1 MTSRTISCLRWLDFM
16 WSYVIFSCLKS
27 EFGEFDQKNLC
38 FYSILTL
45 VLILRIVLVFNLW
58 CYLTRQCENNE
69 IGIYTLR
76 FVWVL
81 LYESKECVTSDHQ
94 YLGSKCFL
102 SMQRYCCLRF
112 YAFLGKYILLII
124 KIMLICIWL

>member
-27 EFGEFDQKNLC
+27 ELAEFDQNNLC
-38 FYSILTL
+38 FYFLLTL
-45 VLILRIVLVFNLW
+45 VLILRIVFVFNLW
-58 CYLTRQCENNE
+58 WGAMHCRKNE
-69 IGIYTLR
+69 IGISRLR
-76 FVWVL
+76 FIWVS
-81 LYESKECVTSDHQ
+81 LYESKDWVTSYHQ

-112 YAFLGKYILLII
+112 YAFLSKYILLII